1 VAVNGENDDRA
12 DGADGFSPPGRAVDP
27 WLRRFA
33 ARDGAAILEAE
44 ALVARIVAYRGFG
57 FGRAEREDLVQE
69 AMAQIWEAIGGGR
82 FDAAR
87 SFEAFVRTVATRR
100 CIDGHRS
107 RRATSELSPHLVSPE
122 ADPESALL
130 ARERA
135 EVGRRLLSGLGDG
148 CRELI
153 RLHATEGLT
162 YAEIGR
168 RLQRSEGALRVQM
181 SECLSRA
188 RRLLREQDARDG
200 GDAR

>member
-1 VAVNGENDDRA
+1 MTVGAENDDRR
-12 DGADGFSPPGRAVDP
+12 GRAEGDPSAAQEVDP
-27 WLRRFA
+27 WFRKFA
-33 ARDGAAILEAE
+33 ALDGAAIVEAQ

-57 FGRAEREDLVQE
+57 FGRAEKEDLVQE

-82 FDAAR
+82 FDSGR

-107 RRATSELSPHLVSPE
+107 RRATSELSPHLVSRE

-130 ARERA
+130 ARERV
-135 EVGRRLLSGLGDG
+135 EVGRRLLSELGEG
-148 CRELI
+148 CRDLI

-162 YAEIGR
+162 YAEIAR
-168 RLQRSEGALRVQM
+168 QWRRSEGALRVQM

-188 RRLLREQDARDG
+188 RRLLKEQGAPEEGAAR
-200 GDAR
+200 

>member
-1 VAVNGENDDRA
+1 VAVNGEHDDRLVGT
-12 DGADGFSPPGRAVDP
+12 DGEPPATQTVDP

-44 ALVARIVAYRGFG
+44 TLVARIVAYRGFG

-82 FDAAR
+82 FDTGR

-168 RLQRSEGALRVQM
+168 RWQRSEGALRVQM

-200 GDAR
+200 GAAR